1 VVVPGIIAF
10 SFASLPFLDRR
21 MERRPWKRPIAV
33 GCYVFVFLALFG
45 LGYQSYRSDHND
57 PGYAAQLAA
66 QAKDTEEFMRQPFQP
81 ESTGGSVAGTAPAG
95 ADPLVSKGKEIYTA
109 QSCNACHGDAGV
121 GTAAAPKLTG
131 IGERFSADQLA
142 TVLKAPTPKRVAG
155 GMPPLDVP
163 ADQMSALVAYLEALK

>member
-1 VVVPGIIAF
+1 
-10 SFASLPFLDRR
+10 

-33 GCYVFVFLALFG
+33 GCYVFIFLALFG

-81 ESTGGSVAGTAPAG
+81 ESAGASIIATAPTAT
-95 ADPLVSKGKEIYTA
+95 DPLVGKGKEIYTA
-109 QSCNACHGDAGV
+109 QSCNACHGDAGA

-131 IGERFSADQLA
+131 IGERFSANQLA
-142 TVLKAPTPKRVAG
+142 SVLKAPTLKMISG
-155 GMPPLDVP
+155 GMSPLDLP
-163 ADQMSALVAYLEALK
+163 ADQMNALVAYLEALK